1 MKKFASF
8 SFRNIGKEVKIMRNF
23 CNIFREN
30 VIGLIKNFADWYAMT
45 LVILFPI
52 GVIFC
57 AISAIVEAKSS
68 S

>member
-1 MKKFASF
+1 
-8 SFRNIGKEVKIMRNF
+8 MRNF
-23 CNIFREN
+23 CNLFREN